1 ATVKGAGAA
10 KTIMVVSTNSSYPI
24 DKIGGAATGPFWFQL
39 YIGPDKDAT
48 REKVERALAA
58 GAKAICWTVDGPY
71 QSHRERLLRDR
82 VATSGPPAQAPAQA
96 ARRRAM
102 VQPARYRL
110 ESQFLAQITWPFL
123 KELQAYA
130 KVPVLIKGILTAEDA
145 KLAVENGAAG

>member
-1 ATVKGAGAA
+1 
-10 KTIMVVSTNSSYPI
+10 MVVSSNSSFPI
-24 DKIGGAATGPFWFQL
+24 DKIGEAATGPFWFQL
-39 YIGPDKDAT
+39 YAEPDNDGA

-82 VATSGPPAQAPAQA
+82 VATSGPPAPG
-96 ARRRAM
+96 RRNAM

-110 ESQFLAQITWPFL
+110 ESQFLARITWPFL
-123 KELQAYA
+123 KELQTYA

-145 KLAVENGAAG
+145 KLAVENGAAGIVVF